1 MKNIENRL
9 HDARS
14 LSQKLCM
21 SLATIN
27 RRIKEDNHFPKPKK
41 ICGKNYWT
49 SGQIDRY
56 IQFVEEDGYAN

>member
-1 MKNIENRL
+1 MENTENCL
-9 HDARS
+9 YDARS

-27 RRIKEDNHFPKPKK
+27 RRIKEDGNFPKPKR

-49 SGQIDRY
+49 NGQIDRY
-56 IQFVEEDGYAN
+56 IQFIENDGYAN